1 MKKIICILLSLLMLS
16 AFTACDN
23 ANAGE
28 NAEKA
33 YTFSANGISIAV
45 GGEKAPVVSALGEP
59 RKIDRTGSCKT
70 EEMDETYYYGGFDL
84 RFEYSTGKG
93 YLVYM
98 IELKDDTVK
107 TPEGI
112 AIGSSR
118 DAVLSAYGTPTLESS
133 GNLIYRKGGT
143 ELTILFG
150 GDTVEVIRYS
160 PLTSGEES
168 K

>member
-1 MKKIICILLSLLMLS
+1 MKKILCISVCILMLMSLV
-16 AFTACDN
+16 ACDN
-23 ANAGE
+23 GTPADQGD
-28 NAEKA
+28 KP
-33 YTFSANGISIAV
+33 YLFAV
-45 GGEKAPVVSALGEP
+45 GGTNIAIGGEKEAVVKALGEP

-70 EEMDETYYYGGFDL
+70 EEMDETYYYTGFDL

-112 AIGSSR
+112 AIGSNR
-118 DAVLSAYGTPTLESS
+118 EAVLKAYGEPSMESS

-150 GDTVEVIRYS
+150 GDAVEVIRYS
-160 PLTSGEES
+160 PAE
-168 K
+168 

>member
-1 MKKIICILLSLLMLS
+1 MKKILCIMLS
-16 AFTACDN
+16 VFMLAALVACDN
-23 ANAGE
+23 GGANDDTD
-28 NAEKA
+28 KA
-33 YTFSANGISIAV
+33 YIFTIDSTSIAI
-45 GGEKAPVVSALGEP
+45 GGEKDAVVIALGEP
-59 RKIDRTGSCKT
+59 RDIDRTGSCKT
-70 EEMDETYYYGGFDL
+70 EEMDETYYYAGFDL

-118 DAVLSAYGTPTLESS
+118 DAVLEAYGTPTLESS

-160 PLTSGEES
+160 PAE
-168 K
+168 